1 VAVQALALALEQEQI
16 RLLDDPVLL
25 DELQSF
31 EAERLPSGMI
41 RYAAPETK
49 HDDFVIALCLSWLAA
64 TQHLTRQ
71 TRTAVE
77 FGGVGRRPE
86 PSISANA

>member
-1 VAVQALALALEQEQI
+1 
-16 RLLDDPVLL
+16 
-25 DELQSF
+25 
-31 EAERLPSGMI
+31 MI
-41 RYAAPETK
+41 RYAAPEAK

-77 FGGVGRRPE
+77 FGGMGRRPE